1 VQFNASLITTMQ
13 FNTSLIT
20 TKRIFALDKKLVP
33 VAGYKDT
40 FDSQDLIFVQV
51 YTSLITTYS

>member
-1 VQFNASLITTMQ
+1 MQ